1 MRVFG
6 WPETWRVV
14 PEGHPEGGWRFR
26 IVLAPGSPGR
36 EAPPF
41 LERTEW
47 RSEDLPG
54 GLAEVKDEITIGIGK
69 TIFPFFVSNSSTIIR
84 EGDRSTSRCKRYLP
98 VIT

>member
-36 EAPPF
+36 EVPPF

-54 GLAEVKDEITIGIGK
+54 GLAEVKDEIRERAER
-69 TIFPFFVSNSSTIIR
+69 IR
-84 EGDRSTSRCKRYLP
+84 KRAFLVDEEP
-98 VIT
+98 EDLLD